1 MKQDCFFRA
10 LPQKHSW
17 LREKSVPGAKC
28 PKKDLQCYYCVNM
41 VGEME
46 KPLVI
51 GKAAKPR
58 WFKNL
63 KINNLS
69 VFWKKTIKKLQ

>member
-1 MKQDCFFRA
+1 LISPYGPKTIYNANETGLFFQA
-10 LPQKHSW
+10 LPTKSPAVK
-17 LREKSVPGAKC
+17 REKC
-28 PKKDLQCYYCVNM
+28 PKKDLTVLLCGNM

-58 WFKNL
+58 CFKNL
-63 KINNLS
+63 KI
-69 VFWKKTIKKLQ
+69 IYH

>member
-1 MKQDCFFRA
+1 MSNERLTVLLCGN
-10 LPQKHSW
+10 L
-17 LREKSVPGAKC
+17 
-28 PKKDLQCYYCVNM
+28 

-58 WFKNL
+58 CCKNL
-63 KINNLS
+63 KINNLPVKQQKS
-69 VFWKKTIKKLQ
+69 WDDCSYNGRMIKHV